1 MCQWSAFKSGAD
13 AKPDFLFDETVNLV
27 TGINYISTRAALVDP
42 SSTPDRLSSRFA
54 PETLS

>member
-54 PETLS
+54 PK